1 LEAIPVFQQLW
12 IGSSGLRR
20 TSAATTRALLGGQAV
35 EKLHQIPD
43 MKKSDSLGC
52 SRLFE
57 LYNSD
62 VCSRNTTL
70 R

>member
-1 LEAIPVFQQLW
+1 
-12 IGSSGLRR
+12 
-20 TSAATTRALLGGQAV
+20 
-35 EKLHQIPD
+35 